1 MAKKRKK
8 LRGRVERIIKPSF
21 PQEREKAEI
30 EIEGADDLYDDLYR
44 EIRIENVLTDEKGN
58 KAQLKSGEE
67 VDLTVET
74 KTDPETSAVRLKKP
88 KKA

>member
-30 EIEGADDLYDDLYR
+30 EIEGADDLYR

-74 KTDPETSAVRLKKP
+74 KTDPETSTVPVKKP